1 MNSRKIMGG
10 LCLMVMVLSLFAW
23 PDQAAGVIGHQPPY
37 LAQREPFDRLFF
49 NNDISNDQ
57 LPQGHNLVE
66 DNFYADRESPN
77 FAYLSGRGIDDDDFS
92 LREEARSLRQLEP
105 KGEQVKPF
113 VFLQPDITG
122 SGDQNRAAGTCTVTS
137 IADSGEGT
145 LRDCLDK
152 AVAGDLIT
160 FNPTNFPT
168 GSPQTIAL
176 ASNLPSIYQ
185 DNLTIDASNAGV
197 ILDGS
202 AISGN
207 GFGFFI
213 WGAQGVTIQGLQI
226 LNFTVGILM
235 GGNET
240 YGYTTYT
247 TIGGDRSVGSG
258 PMGQGNRISGNTSV
272 GVQLQNAGTSNNTI
286 RGNFIGTNLSGDAAV
301 GNGYDG
307 IVIIDGAAQNV
318 IGGDHS
324 PGTCD
329 GACNLISGNTD
340 SGVWIEGA
348 GTSFNTICGNFIGTN
363 LSGTEALANR
373 LGIFIGYGAS
383 QNVIGGDHSTD
394 ACDGACNL
402 ISGNAEAGVWIEGAG
417 TSFNTIRSNFI
428 GTNLSETEA
437 LANRLGIFIGYRASQ
452 NVIGGDH
459 SADACDGACNLISG
473 NAEAGVWIEGAGT
486 SFNTIR
492 GNFIGTNLAG
502 NAAVGNGFVGIF
514 IGYGASSNVIGGD
527 HSADACDGACNL
539 ISGNAEA
546 GVWLEGAGTSQN
558 TIRGNFIGTN
568 LSGNAA
574 VGNGYDGI
582 VILGGAAQ
590 NVIGGDH
597 SPGGCDGDCNLIS
610 GNNDSGVW
618 IEGAGTSFNT
628 IRGNFIG
635 TNLSGD
641 AAAGNSIGIFI
652 GYAASNNVIG
662 GTRNPGVCDGPCNL
676 VSGNLFVGIVIQNY
690 DSDNNLV
697 QGNLIGTNLSG
708 NAPLPNYNGLVIADG
723 SDNQIGGAGSG
734 EGNLISGNED
744 TGLWIG
750 SIDTTNNL
758 ILGNRI
764 GTDISG
770 TSAVPNYDGILI
782 QFGTGN
788 QVGGV
793 GAGGGNLISGNENV
807 GIYVEYVNPPGITI
821 AGNKIG
827 TNLSGTA
834 ALPNYLGILLVGGG
848 GNLIGGTVSGAGN
861 LISGNTEFG
870 LIINTSSA
878 NRVQGNTIG
887 ADLSGGTAIPNREGI
902 DIRFAACNNMIGGAS
917 SGMGNL
923 ISGNTENGVYI
934 QNETSVGNQV
944 LGNRIGTNRTGTS
957 ALPNDYGI
965 VVIGA
970 RETVIGGADLGTPW
984 VCDGPCNLI
993 SGNTAFGIMN
1003 QGVSAGGEPPPG
1015 TVDTASQIIGNFIG
1029 TDLSGTAP
1037 IPNLAGVDLSW
1048 QAGGNQVGGSSALG
1062 EGNLLSGNQIDGV
1075 VIRDGWANNNQVSG
1089 NRIGTT
1095 ADGNGPLPHGETGV
1109 KLYGGAS
1116 SNLIGGEGPG
1126 LGNLISGNVQDGV
1139 WLEGVG
1145 TTNNQII
1152 KNRIGTN
1159 AAGTGA
1165 LPNGG
1170 GIALVRFASDT
1181 DLRDNVLSGNIWD
1194 GIYLSEST
1202 GNQIVDNRIGVAAD
1216 GISPLPNGRDGIV
1229 LLSAPENILGPG
1241 NIVAYNRY
1249 GIAIVYPESYG
1260 NTITQNSIYAN
1271 QLEQIAFFDMP
1282 VPLAPAPTLMGW
1294 DADTMTVSGS
1304 ACAGCSVEVF
1314 ANQTSTPAGRTYLGT
1329 TTAAWDGSFSLK
1341 IDEGYIYLA
1350 ATATNAEGTTSEFS
1364 NVLQIGEDT
1373 QRIFLPLV
1381 LK

>member
-1 MNSRKIMGG
+1 MKGAEEMNSRKIMGG
-10 LCLMVMVLSLFAW
+10 LCLMVMVMSLFAW

-92 LREEARSLRQLEP
+92 LREEARSLRQCQP
-105 KGEQVKPF
+105 SSEQDQTVELF
-113 VFLQPDITG
+113 QPDFPE
-122 SGDQNRAAGTCTVTS
+122 SGVSNRTRGTCTVTS
-137 IADSGEGT
+137 TADSGAGT
-145 LRDCLDK
+145 LRDCLAV
-152 AVAGDLIT
+152 AVAGDTIT
-160 FNPTNFPT
+160 FNPTNFPPAA
-168 GSPQTIAL
+168 PQTINL
-176 ASNLPSIYQ
+176 ASNLPGILQ
-185 DNLTIDASNAGV
+185 NNVTVDASNAGV
-197 ILDGS
+197 ILNGS
-202 AISGN
+202 AITGDA
-207 GFGFFI
+207 FGLVI
-213 WGAQGVTIQGLQI
+213 WGAQGVTIRGLQI
-226 LNFTVGILM
+226 LNFTLGVLI
-235 GGNET
+235 GNGAT
-240 YGYTTYT
+240 YN
-247 TIGGDRSVGSG
+247 TIGGDRAVGAG

-286 RGNFIGTNLSGDAAV
+286 RGNFIGTNLSGNAAV

-307 IVIIDGAAQNV
+307 IVILGGASHNV
-318 IGGDHS
+318 IGG
-324 PGTCD
+324 
-329 GACNLISGNTD
+329 
-340 SGVWIEGA
+340 V
-348 GTSFNTICGNFIGTN
+348 
-363 LSGTEALANR
+363 
-373 LGIFIGYGAS
+373 
-383 QNVIGGDHSTD
+383 
-394 ACDGACNL
+394 
-402 ISGNAEAGVWIEGAG
+402 
-417 TSFNTIRSNFI
+417 
-428 GTNLSETEA
+428 
-437 LANRLGIFIGYRASQ
+437 
-452 NVIGGDH
+452 
-459 SADACDGACNLISG
+459 
-473 NAEAGVWIEGAGT
+473 
-486 SFNTIR
+486 
-492 GNFIGTNLAG
+492 
-502 NAAVGNGFVGIF
+502 
-514 IGYGASSNVIGGD
+514 

-635 TNLSGD
+635 TNLSGTE
-641 AAAGNSIGIFI
+641 ALANRLGIFI
-652 GYAASNNVIG
+652 GYGASYNVIG
-662 GTRNPGVCDGPCNL
+662 GLSAEMGNLISGNAEAGVWLQNVDTLHNTIIGNLIGTDLSGSGAIGNGTDGIVIVGGASQNVIGGNHSPGVCDGACNLISGNPVGIYILDYESQSNQVLGNFIGTNLAGSSANPNLIGGIIIHDAPGNQVGGAHSPGVCDGPCNL
-676 VSGNLFVGIVIQNY
+676 ISGNLQEGITIQGF
-690 DSDNNLV
+690 DADNNVV
-697 QGNLIGTNLSG
+697 QGNFIGTTISG
-708 NAPLPNYNGLVIADG
+708 TAPLPNYNGFVIADG
-723 SDNQIGGAGSG
+723 SYNQVGGVGAG
-734 EGNLISGNED
+734 EGNLISGND
-744 TGLWIG
+744 AAGLWIT
-750 SIDTTNNL
+750 SKDTMDNL

-770 TSAVPNYDGILI
+770 SFVVPNYWGMLI
-782 QFGTGN
+782 QAGIGN
-788 QVGGV
+788 QIGGV
-793 GAGGGNLISGNENV
+793 AAGAGNLISGNENV

-827 TNLSGTA
+827 TNLSGTV

-902 DIRFAACNNMIGGAS
+902 DIRFAACNNMIGGAG

-923 ISGNTENGVYI
+923 ISGNTESGVYI

-944 LGNRIGTNRTGTS
+944 LGNRIGTNRGGNS
-957 ALPNDYGI
+957 ALPNDDGI
-965 VVIGA
+965 VIIGA

-1139 WLEGVG
+1139 WLEGEG
-1145 TTNNQII
+1145 TTNNQILN
-1152 KNRIGTN
+1152 NRIGTN
-1159 AAGTGA
+1159 AAGTGK

-1170 GIALVRFASDT
+1170 GITLVRLASNT
-1181 DLRDNVLSGNIWD
+1181 DIRGNVLSGNIWD

-1202 GNQIVDNRIGVAAD
+1202 GNQIVDNRIGVAAG
-1216 GISPLPNGRDGIV
+1216 GISPLPNGQDGVV
-1229 LLSAPENILGPG
+1229 LLSAPENTLGPG

-1249 GIAIVYPESYG
+1249 GVAIVYFESFG

-1294 DADTMTVSGS
+1294 DADTMTVHGS
-1304 ACAGCSVEVF
+1304 ACAGCQVEVF
-1314 ANQTSTPAGRTYLGT
+1314 ANPTSAPAGRTYLGT

-1341 IDEGYIYLA
+1341 IDEGYIYLS
-1350 ATATNAEGTTSEFS
+1350 ATATDTAGTTSEFS
-1364 NVLQIGEDT
+1364 DSLQIGED
-1373 QRIFLPLV
+1373 INMVYLPLI